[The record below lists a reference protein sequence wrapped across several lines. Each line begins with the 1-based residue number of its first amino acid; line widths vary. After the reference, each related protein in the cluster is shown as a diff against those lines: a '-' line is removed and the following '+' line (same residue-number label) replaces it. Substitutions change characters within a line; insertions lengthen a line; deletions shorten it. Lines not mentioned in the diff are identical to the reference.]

1 MRYFFLYYLVT
12 YYLILDPFAIDNAKD
27 NSKIHVR
34 VQQRNGKKCQ
44 TIITGIAEDLDTD
57 KILKYLKKKYSC
69 NGYITDDEKFGEV
82 ITLSGDQKENV
93 YNFFIKEEI
102 YKKDCIIIKGV

>member
-1 MRYFFLYYLVT
+1 MIFGDNKDDEDNKEKNVT
-12 YYLILDPFAIDNAKD
+12 I
-27 NSKIHVR
+27 R
-34 VQQRNGKKCQ
+34 VQQRNGKKCI
-44 TIITGIAEDLDTD
+44 TIITGIAEDLDLD
-57 KILKYLKKKYSC
+57 KILKYLKKTYSC
-69 NGYITDDEKFGEV
+69 NGSICNDEKFGEI

>member
-1 MRYFFLYYLVT
+1 MFFGDDKDDDKDENYVT
-12 YYLILDPFAIDNAKD
+12 IRL
-27 NSKIHVR
+27 
-34 VQQRNGKKCQ
+34 QQRNGKKCI
-44 TIITGIAEDLDTD
+44 TVITGIAKDLDLD
-57 KILKYLKKKYSC
+57 KILKYFKKTFSC
-69 NGYITDDEKFGEV
+69 NGSISNDEKFGEV